1 MEKSKSSIVDFE
13 KLRNIADGSKKILVK
28 MPDGLYSLSTEISD
42 FLSSMGIETI
52 ISANPCYGACDFCDG
67 IDGMGIDKIIYVGEA
82 EMPYLRKKYPVE
94 TSFLEIH
101 SKFDASKAVKKAIP
115 LLEGGKIGVVSI
127 TPYLHQIKKCIK
139 ILEEHGFAA
148 VVGKKSRRTAYDGQ
162 ILGCDLTAGTSIAGS
177 IDSFLYV
184 GDGFFHPLGLSLSS
198 KKPVVIADPSQDRAM
213 KDEIREMKE
222 KVMKKRYALISNS
235 MGKNRVGIIIGEKLG
250 QKRVELAHEMKK
262 LAEGKGMSAY
272 LISSNNLSPDRLDY
286 MNLDFYVSTSCPR
299 IAMDDSAS
307 YKKPVLTPIE
317 FEILVGEREWENY
330 EFDQIL

>member
-1 MEKSKSSIVDFE
+1 MEKSKSNVVDFK
-13 KLRNIADGSKKILVK
+13 KLGSIASGCKKILIK
-28 MPDGLYSLSTEISD
+28 MPDGLYSISTEISD

-67 IDGMGIDKIIYVGEA
+67 IEGMGIDKIIYIGEA

-101 SKFDASKAVKKAIP
+101 SKFDVTDSVKKAIP
-115 LLEGGKIGVVSI
+115 LLEGKRIGITSI
-127 TPYLHQIKKCIK
+127 TPYIHQMKKCIK
-139 ILEEHGFAA
+139 ILEEYGFVA
-148 VVGKKSRRTAYDGQ
+148 VIGKKSRRTAYDGQ

-177 IDSFLYV
+177 VDSFLYV
-184 GDGFFHPLGLSLSS
+184 GDGFFHPLGLSLST
-198 KKPVVIADPSQDRAM
+198 KRTVVMADPSQGKTM
-213 KDEIREMKE
+213 KDEIREVRE

-235 MGKNRVGIIIGEKLG
+235 MDKNRVGIIIGEKLG

-262 LAEGKGMSAY
+262 LAEEKGMNAY

-286 MNLDFYVSTSCPR
+286 MNVDFYVSTSCPR
-299 IAMDDSAS
+299 VAMDDFAG
-307 YKKPVLTPIE
+307 YGKPMLTPIE
-317 FEILVGEREWENY
+317 FEILVGEREWEKY